1 MNNNQSTQ
9 QEADGK
15 VHERLKD
22 TAIFLAEYASTLM
35 AVGAQT
41 SRIQLNTVRMARSFG
56 YHTNLLIFPKTLS
69 ITLLDAEHNR
79 SYTYIKK
86 TPGMALNFKV
96 NMKLSALSWRAFDH
110 KLPLGEL
117 WRMFKMI
124 VKEKHES
131 PWLVLLL
138 ASLANA
144 CFCRLFDG
152 NLTSMAIVFAATLVG
167 FFIRQQLTRRGVNH
181 LAVFVT
187 CAFVSTM
194 IGATDYLY
202 FHGGTE
208 DISLGTSMLYLV
220 PGVPLINGVMDI
232 VDGHALDGIARLTNA
247 CLLIICIALGLSA
260 TVIMLGIDPTTFTK
274 VVRPDV
280 VRAAIADGLFAAV
293 AGVGFAVISNPPR
306 KALAVCALL
315 ACVGHGIR
323 YFLMHSGGLMLDQ
336 VTASTIAGFAI
347 GLLSVP
353 FAMRIHC
360 PAECF
365 AFPSLLPMVPGMFAY
380 KAIRDLINIVR
391 LPDAY
396 TMEYVSRFFSNASL
410 TVLVMFGMVVGCII
424 PIFIFHRQSFSV
436 TRG

>member
-1 MNNNQSTQ
+1 MQ
-9 QEADGK
+9 QETDSQI
-15 VHERLKD
+15 HERLKD

-79 SYTYIKK
+79 SYTYIKE
-86 TPGMALNFKV
+86 TPGMALNFKA
-96 NMKLSALSWRAFDH
+96 NMRLSALSWKAFDH
-110 KLPLGEL
+110 KLPLKEL
-117 WRMFKMI
+117 WRMVKII
-124 VKEKHES
+124 VKEKREN

-138 ASLANA
+138 AAFANA

-152 NLTSMAIVFAATLVG
+152 NLTSMAIVWVATLVG
-167 FFIRQQLTRRGVNH
+167 FFIRQQLSRRGVNH
-181 LAVFVT
+181 LAVFVI
-187 CAFVSTM
+187 CAFASTL

-260 TVIMLGIDPTTFTK
+260 TVIMFDIDPTTFTK

-280 VRAAIADGLFAAV
+280 VQAAIADGLFAAV
-293 AGVGFAVISNPPR
+293 AGAGFAIISNPPR
-306 KALAVCALL
+306 KALLVCALL

-323 YFLMHSGGLMLDQ
+323 YFLMHNTGLMLDQ

-347 GLLSVP
+347 GLLAVP

-391 LPDAY
+391 LPDDY

>member
-1 MNNNQSTQ
+1 MTYKVMQ
-9 QEADGK
+9 QEENK
-15 VHERLKD
+15 IHNKLKE
-22 TAIFLAEYASTLM
+22 TAIFLAEYAATMM

-56 YHTNLLIFPKTLS
+56 YHINLLVFPKTLS
-69 ITLLDAEHNR
+69 ITLLDVEHNH

-86 TPGMALNFKV
+86 TPSMGINFKA
-96 NMKLSALSWRAFDH
+96 NMKLSALSWKAFDH
-110 KLPLGEL
+110 KLPLNEL
-117 WRMFKMI
+117 WRIFKLI
-124 VKEKHES
+124 VKEKRES
-131 PWLVLLL
+131 PWLVLVLV
-138 ASLANA
+138 SFANA

-152 NLTSMAIVFAATLVG
+152 NLTSMIIVWIATFVG
-167 FFIRQQLTRRGVNH
+167 FFIRQQLTKRGLNH
-181 LAVFVT
+181 LAVFVI

-194 IGATDYLY
+194 IGITDFLS

-208 DISLGTSMLYLV
+208 DITLGTSMLYLV

-232 VDGHALDGIARLTNA
+232 IDGHALDGIARLTNA
-247 CLLIICIALGLSA
+247 CLMIICIALGLSA
-260 TVIMLGIDPTTFTK
+260 TVIMFGIDPTTFTK
-274 VVRPDV
+274 VTRPDV
-280 VRAAIADGLFAAV
+280 VQAAIADGLFAAV
-293 AGVGFAVISNPPR
+293 AAIGFAIISNPPR
-306 KALAVCALL
+306 KALIICAML
-315 ACVGHGIR
+315 ACIGHGIR
-323 YFLMHSGGLMLDQ
+323 YFLMHNTGLMLDQ
-336 VTASTIAGFAI
+336 VTASTIAGFTI
-347 GLLSVP
+347 GLLAVP

-391 LPDAY
+391 LPDEY

-410 TVLVMFGMVVGCII
+410 TILVMFGMVVGCII

>member
-1 MNNNQSTQ
+1 MQ
-9 QEADGK
+9 QETDSQI
-15 VHERLKD
+15 HERLKD

-86 TPGMALNFKV
+86 TPGMALNFKA
-96 NMKLSALSWRAFDH
+96 NMRLSALSWKAFDH
-110 KLPLGEL
+110 KLPLKEL
-117 WRMFKMI
+117 WRMFKII
-124 VKEKHES
+124 VKEKREN

-138 ASLANA
+138 AAFANA

-152 NLTSMAIVFAATLVG
+152 NLTSMAIVWVATLVG
-167 FFIRQQLTRRGVNH
+167 FFIRQQLSRRGVNH
-181 LAVFVT
+181 LAVFVI
-187 CAFVSTM
+187 CAFASTL

-260 TVIMLGIDPTTFTK
+260 TVIMFDIDPTTFTK

-280 VRAAIADGLFAAV
+280 VQAAIADGLFAAV
-293 AGVGFAVISNPPR
+293 AGAGFAIISNPPR
-306 KALAVCALL
+306 KALLVCALL

-323 YFLMHSGGLMLDQ
+323 YFLMHNTGLMLDQ

-347 GLLSVP
+347 GLLAVP

-391 LPDAY
+391 LPDEY

>member
-1 MNNNQSTQ
+1 MTYKVMQ
-9 QEADGK
+9 QEENK
-15 VHERLKD
+15 IHNKLKE
-22 TAIFLAEYASTLM
+22 TAIFLAEYAATMM

-56 YHTNLLIFPKTLS
+56 YHINLLVFPKTLS
-69 ITLLDAEHNR
+69 ITLLDVEHNH

-86 TPGMALNFKV
+86 TPSMGINFKA
-96 NMKLSALSWRAFDH
+96 NMKLSALSWKAFDH
-110 KLPLGEL
+110 KLPLNEL
-117 WRMFKMI
+117 WRIFKLI
-124 VKEKHES
+124 VKEKRES
-131 PWLVLLL
+131 PWLVLVLV
-138 ASLANA
+138 SFANA

-152 NLTSMAIVFAATLVG
+152 NLTSMIIVWIATFVG
-167 FFIRQQLTRRGVNH
+167 FFIRQQLTKRGLNH
-181 LAVFVT
+181 LAVFVI

-194 IGATDYLY
+194 IGITDFLY

-208 DISLGTSMLYLV
+208 DITLGTSMLYLV

-232 VDGHALDGIARLTNA
+232 IDGHALDGIARLTNA
-247 CLLIICIALGLSA
+247 CLMIICIALGLSA
-260 TVIMLGIDPTTFTK
+260 TVIMFGIDPTTFTK
-274 VVRPDV
+274 VTRPV
-280 VRAAIADGLFAAV
+280 VVQAAIADGLFAAV
-293 AGVGFAVISNPPR
+293 AAIGFAIISNPPR
-306 KALAVCALL
+306 KALIICAML
-315 ACVGHGIR
+315 ACIGHGIR
-323 YFLMHSGGLMLDQ
+323 YFLMHNTGLMLDQ
-336 VTASTIAGFAI
+336 VTASTIAGFTI
-347 GLLSVP
+347 GLLAVP

-391 LPDAY
+391 LPDEY

-410 TVLVMFGMVVGCII
+410 TILVMFGMVVGCII

>member
-1 MNNNQSTQ
+1 MARQ
-9 QEADGK
+9 DHDDD
-15 VHERLKD
+15 VHKTLKD
-22 TAIFLAEYASTLM
+22 TAIFLAEYASTMM

-41 SRIQLNTVRMARSFG
+41 SRIQLNTVRMAHSFG
-56 YHTNLLIFPKTLS
+56 YHINLLIFPKTLS

-86 TPGMALNFKV
+86 TPAMGINFKA
-96 NMKLSALSWRAFDH
+96 NMKLSALSWKAFDH
-110 KLPLGEL
+110 KLPINEL
-117 WRMFKMI
+117 WRMFKLI
-124 VKEKHES
+124 VKEKREN
-131 PWLVLLL
+131 PWVVLLMV
-138 ASLANA
+138 SFANA

-152 NLTSMAIVFAATLVG
+152 NLTSMLIVWVATFVG
-167 FFIRQQLTRRGVNH
+167 FFVRQQLILRGINH
-181 LAVFVT
+181 LAVFVI

-194 IGATDYLY
+194 IGVTDFLF

-208 DISLGTSMLYLV
+208 DISLGTSMLYLI

-247 CLLIICIALGLSA
+247 CLLIICIAVGLSA
-260 TVIMLGIDPTTFTK
+260 TVVMFDIDPTTFTK
-274 VVRPDV
+274 VVRPDI

-293 AGVGFAVISNPPR
+293 AGTGFAMVSNPPR
-306 KALAVCALL
+306 KALIICALL
-315 ACVGHGIR
+315 ACIGHGIR
-323 YFLMHSGGLMLDQ
+323 YFLMHNSGIMLDQ
-336 VTASTIAGFAI
+336 VTASTIAAFAI
-347 GLLSVP
+347 GLLAVP

-380 KAIRDLINIVR
+380 KAVRDLINIVR
-391 LPDAY
+391 LPDEY

-410 TVLVMFGMVVGCII
+410 TVLVMLGMVAGCII

-436 TRG
+436 TRK

>member
-1 MNNNQSTQ
+1 MQ
-9 QEADGK
+9 QETDSQI
-15 VHERLKD
+15 HERLKD
-22 TAIFLAEYASTLM
+22 TAIFLVEYASTLM

-86 TPGMALNFKV
+86 TPGMALNFKA
-96 NMKLSALSWRAFDH
+96 NMRLSALSWKAFDH
-110 KLPLGEL
+110 KLPLKEL
-117 WRMFKMI
+117 WRMFKII
-124 VKEKHES
+124 VKEKREN

-138 ASLANA
+138 AAFANA

-152 NLTSMAIVFAATLVG
+152 NLTSMAIVWVATLVG
-167 FFIRQQLTRRGVNH
+167 FFIRQQLSRRGVNH
-181 LAVFVT
+181 LAVFVI
-187 CAFVSTM
+187 CAFASTL

-260 TVIMLGIDPTTFTK
+260 TVIMFDIDPTTFTK

-280 VRAAIADGLFAAV
+280 VQAAIADGLFAAV
-293 AGVGFAVISNPPR
+293 AGAGFAIISNPPR
-306 KALAVCALL
+306 KALLVCALL

-323 YFLMHSGGLMLDQ
+323 YFLMHNTGLMLDQ

-347 GLLSVP
+347 GLLAVP

-391 LPDAY
+391 LPDDY

>member
-1 MNNNQSTQ
+1 MTYKVMQ
-9 QEADGK
+9 QEENK
-15 VHERLKD
+15 IHNKLKE
-22 TAIFLAEYASTLM
+22 TAIFLAEYAATMM

-56 YHTNLLIFPKTLS
+56 YHINLLVFPKTLS
-69 ITLLDAEHNR
+69 ITLLDVEHNH

-86 TPGMALNFKV
+86 TPSMGINFKA
-96 NMKLSALSWRAFDH
+96 NMKLSALSWKAFDH
-110 KLPLGEL
+110 KLPLNEL
-117 WRMFKMI
+117 WRIFKLI
-124 VKEKHES
+124 VKEKRES
-131 PWLVLLL
+131 PWLVLVLV
-138 ASLANA
+138 SFANA

-152 NLTSMAIVFAATLVG
+152 NLTSMIIVWIATFVG
-167 FFIRQQLTRRGVNH
+167 FFIRQQLTKRGLNH
-181 LAVFVT
+181 LAVFVI

-194 IGATDYLY
+194 IGITDILY

-208 DISLGTSMLYLV
+208 DITLGTSMLYLV

-232 VDGHALDGIARLTNA
+232 IDGHALDGIARLTNA
-247 CLLIICIALGLSA
+247 CLMIICIALGLSA
-260 TVIMLGIDPTTFTK
+260 TVIMFGIDPTTFTK
-274 VVRPDV
+274 VTRPDV
-280 VRAAIADGLFAAV
+280 VQAAIVDGLFAAV
-293 AGVGFAVISNPPR
+293 AAIGFAIISNPPR
-306 KALAVCALL
+306 KGLIICAML
-315 ACVGHGIR
+315 ACIGHGIR
-323 YFLMHSGGLMLDQ
+323 YFLMHDTGLMLDQ
-336 VTASTIAGFAI
+336 VTASTIAGFTI
-347 GLLSVP
+347 GLLAVP

-391 LPDAY
+391 LPDEH

-410 TVLVMFGMVVGCII
+410 TILVMFGMVVGCII